1 MKILSASQIRE
12 LDQYTIKNE
21 PIRSIDLMERASE
34 HFCEWFTHQFTDI
47 KKTVHIFCGNGNNG
61 GDGLAV
67 ARILHL
73 KGYDVNLYL
82 CNIGATRSEDN
93 QVNLDRLPRFG
104 NIPVF
109 AINKGDD
116 FPQISPDSIIIDAI
130 FGSGLNRPV
139 VEYWADLLGFLNQ
152 LNAIRVAID
161 IPSGLFADKHT
172 RTATFQANYTLTFEL
187 PKLSFFFSENQE
199 SLGHWIIKSIG
210 LHHDKIASA
219 VTSYFYVDKNLI
231 STLLKSR
238 PKFGHKGT
246 FGHALLIVGSY
257 GKMGAA
263 ILSSTACLRSGVG
276 LLSVHIPKCGY
287 EIMQISVPEAMA
299 SIDPHQYYLSEIPK
313 LKNYKAIGIGC
324 GLDKKKTSR
333 SALKE
338 LLNKATQPLVLDA
351 DALNML
357 SQQPDWSDLLPPNSI
372 LTPHP
377 KEFERLFGKTEH
389 HFERIQLQIAEAQK
403 RGIIIVLKGAHTSI
417 ATPEGECFFNST
429 GNPGMGTGGS
439 GDVLTG
445 IITGLLAQGYTAT
458 KAAILGVYIHGLAG
472 DLAAAD
478 LEHESLIARDIN
490 DYLGKAFVQIHQDIS
505 KL

>member
-1 MKILSASQIRE
+1 MKILSTSQIRE

-21 PIRSIDLMERASE
+21 PIHSIDLMERASV

-47 KKTVHIFCGNGNNG
+47 KKTVNIFCGNGNNG

-67 ARILHL
+67 TRILHL
-73 KGYDVNLYL
+73 KGYDVNIYL
-82 CNIGATRSEDN
+82 CNIGSNRSEDN
-93 QVNLDRLPRFG
+93 QVNLDRLAQFE
-104 NIPVF
+104 NIPVSP
-109 AINKGDD
+109 INEGDD
-116 FPQISPDSIIIDAI
+116 FTQISPDGIIIDAI

-139 VEYWADLLGFLNQ
+139 TEYWADFLDYLNQ
-152 LNAIRVAID
+152 LDVIRIAID
-161 IPSGLFADKHT
+161 IPSGLFADKDT
-172 RTATFQANYTLTFEL
+172 KTTTFHSNYTLTFEL
-187 PKLSFFFSENQE
+187 PKLSFFFLENQE
-199 SLGHWIIKSIG
+199 SIGNWIVKKIG
-210 LHHDKIASA
+210 LHPDKITSSA
-219 VTSYFYVDKNLI
+219 TPYFYVDKNMI
-231 STLLKSR
+231 GTLLKSR

-263 ILSSTACLRSGVG
+263 ILSSTACIRSGAG

-299 SIDPHQYYLSEIPK
+299 SIDQHQYYLSEIPK
-313 LKNYKAIGIGC
+313 LRNYKAIGIGC

-333 SALKE
+333 AALKE
-338 LLNKATQPLVLDA
+338 LLKKATQPLVLDA
-351 DALNML
+351 DALNIL
-357 SQQPDWSDLLPPNSI
+357 SQQPDWYDLIPPNSI

-389 HFERIQLQIAEAQK
+389 HFDRIQLQINEAQK

-417 ATPEGECFFNST
+417 ATPDGNCFFNST

-445 IITGLLAQGYTAT
+445 IITGLLAQNYPAVE
-458 KAAILGVYIHGLAG
+458 AAILGVYVHGLAG

-478 LEHESLIARDIN
+478 LEHESLIARDLN
-490 DYLGKAFVQIHQDIS
+490 DYLGKAFVQIHQGIPNS
-505 KL
+505 